1 MPTYGGYAIGYH
13 VVQAF
18 LERTGTKIEDAT
30 FLPAMEIVKGSGVWE
45 RLP

>member
-18 LERTGTKIEDAT
+18 LARTGTTVAVAT
-30 FLPAMEIVKGSGVWE
+30 FLPADEIVRESGFFAA
-45 RLP
+45 